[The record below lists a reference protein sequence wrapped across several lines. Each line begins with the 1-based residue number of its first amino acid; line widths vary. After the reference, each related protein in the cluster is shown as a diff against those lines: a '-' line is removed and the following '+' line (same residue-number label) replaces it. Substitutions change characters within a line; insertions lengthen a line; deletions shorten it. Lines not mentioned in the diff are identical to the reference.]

1 MGIIT
6 VGIMHLGESLRTSS
20 LVQKVA
26 VICWKTEN
34 GFVVIQ
40 KFKCSRSIHVKVS
53 GQGMDYNIIYMC
65 VYISF
70 KYEIHSSFLT
80 FLCWSIASEQ
90 CFSSFRWTAKGL
102 SRTYTCIHSLPNT
115 PPF

>member
-26 VICWKTEN
+26 VISWKTEN

-40 KFKCSRSIHVKVS
+40 KFKCSRRVHVKVS
-53 GQGMDYNIIYMC
+53 SQEMDYNIMYIYVC
-65 VYISF
+65 ISF
-70 KYEIHSSFLT
+70 KHEIHSSFLI
-80 FLCWSIASEQ
+80 FL
-90 CFSSFRWTAKGL
+90 F
-102 SRTYTCIHSLPNT
+102 CIGV
-115 PPF
+115 